1 MEGLLVVAVIV
12 SFLPALVSLGGRG
25 IWKFLAFLCCL
36 IAAVGAVPT
45 FGLSVIFWIAAWV
58 FAGIA
63 ISTKRNEARMER
75 IERALV
81 SKARED
87 SPVDKLLSNANEH
100 TSPTYRRLAIC
111 VVALGAVLLG
121 FAIVSRTTSNDV
133 MNNAVQV
140 PASEKKIAAQN
151 VAVISTT
158 QSRQTKALTTSPE
171 ATKATVDR
179 SDEMQSNRLKL
190 MEKLRAQGFFQ
201 KVEMPGNLPRLWV
214 GPAFHSADFEAKQKF
229 VSVVYAYYFGGTNIA
244 DSVRIYDGKTGKE
257 IGDYSIGNPGLKL
270 F

>member
-1 MEGLLVVAVIV
+1 MEGLLIVAVIV
-12 SFLPALVSLGGRG
+12 SFLPALVSLSGRG

-36 IAAVGAVPT
+36 IAAVGAIPT
-45 FGLSVIFWIAAWV
+45 FGLSVVFWIAAWV

-63 ISTKRNEARMER
+63 ISTRRNEARMER

-87 SPVDKLLSNANEH
+87 SPVDRLLSNVNQQ
-100 TSPTYRRLAIC
+100 TPPTHRRLTIC

-133 MNNAVQV
+133 VNNALQP
-140 PASEKKIAAQN
+140 PASEKTIAAQ
-151 VAVISTT
+151 VINTT
-158 QSRQTKALTTSPE
+158 QPVQSKAPTISPE
-171 ATKATVDR
+171 AKKATVDK

-190 MEKLRAQGFFQ
+190 MEKMRAQGVFQ

-214 GPAFHSADFEAKQKF
+214 DSGFHSADFETKQKF
-229 VSVVYAYYFGGTNIA
+229 VSVVYAYYFNGSNIA